1 VLTAGGRS
9 LARGALAW
17 LWARSPITIPI
28 PGFRTVAQAEQNAH
42 AMALGPLSDQQMR
55 EVDRLLHQQA
65 QP

>member
-1 VLTAGGRS
+1 VVPRASCR
-9 LARGALAW
+9 RI
-17 LWARSPITIPI
+17 WARSPITIPI

-65 QP
+65 RT